1 MLVQQCFSQIFLY
14 SSYMTCSCTSNCSH
28 QLAVPLQHCRSWDTH
43 SQQYCSFSPSSCLI
57 QNTPTAWNHS
67 FYAQLCCFSTYSY
80 STCPQLGRAVLPVCR
95 ALNCCEQTWCMYII
109 IIIVTIKY
117 NNNIHNI
124 QLWLFVVKILNRNLN
139 LKRVE
144 ITYILSDMARRL
156 PSTLGFCDI
165 TTLNNPSHLCL
176 FWLFYFKQEI
186 SKFIL
191 PGTFSCPLGCR
202 HFSGSFGCISGR
214 ISGKT

>member
-1 MLVQQCFSQIFLY
+1 M
-14 SSYMTCSCTSNCSH
+14 
-28 QLAVPLQHCRSWDTH
+28 
-43 SQQYCSFSPSSCLI
+43 
-57 QNTPTAWNHS
+57 
-67 FYAQLCCFSTYSY
+67 
-80 STCPQLGRAVLPVCR
+80 GRAVLPVCR

-109 IIIVTIKY
+109 IVTIKH
-117 NNNIHNI
+117 NIHNI

-176 FWLFYFKQEI
+176 FWLLVLIQAGNIYFYSTWNLLMSLGLPAFFRQFWLHFRKNFRKNLDSIYFMIQVLCQLNYIDLCLCFFI
-186 SKFIL
+186 SLHWHCNLSVHGLAKCW
-191 PGTFSCPLGCR
+191 TWMW
-202 HFSGSFGCISGR
+202 
-214 ISGKT
+214 